1 VIADESESDAGH
13 GRALRT
19 ATHPFEAFV
28 LRPSVRYR
36 CFLVASFATTAADV
50 QHLAK
55 VVPQLQFPPQL
66 LTVVLLS
73 AQRCDSS
80 RSDADANGRAEF
92 GAAQVAALERS
103 GHSVLVVR
111 RCAVGAHTLAASAL
125 AEAIGR
131 DDFVAWIDERP
142 IELPPYLLQRAIGA
156 LLRRDTGVGDE
167 SEERAADVV
176 VPDVVVEHGGF
187 SMDFRTHALEPPAC
201 FRARTRVFASQ
212 RVRTEHRAGALPLR
226 SAASALPP
234 AKSFAVRTT
243 AAYVRVLS
251 LRRRTS
257 SEWSALT
264 FRPPRTLT
272 RRRPTRRAEAQTTAA
287 HRL

>member
-1 VIADESESDAGH
+1 MIADESESDAGH

-73 AQRCDSS
+73 AQRCDGS
-80 RSDADANGRAEF
+80 RSDAETPGRAEF
-92 GAAQVAALERS
+92 GAAQVAALERI
-103 GHSVLVVR
+103 GYSVLVVR
-111 RCAVGAHTLAASAL
+111 RCAVGAHTLGVSAL

-142 IELPPYLLQRAIGA
+142 IELPPYLLQHAIGA
-156 LLRRDTGVGDE
+156 LLRSDVGVGDE
-167 SEERAADVV
+167 SEERAMDIM
-176 VPDVVVEHGGF
+176 VPDVVVERGGF
-187 SMDFRTHALEPPAC
+187 SVDFRTHALKPPSC
-201 FRARTRVFASQ
+201 FHARTRAFTSQ
-212 RVRTEHRAGALPLR
+212 RVRA
-226 SAASALPP
+226 
-234 AKSFAVRTT
+234 
-243 AAYVRVLS
+243 
-251 LRRRTS
+251 
-257 SEWSALT
+257 
-264 FRPPRTLT
+264 
-272 RRRPTRRAEAQTTAA
+272 
-287 HRL
+287 